1 MDLDK
6 PGPVPAVPPI
16 SWVTVGPALRF
27 SVPLFVPLFRGD
39 DNNCSVEMIIITC
52 WGEYED

>member
-16 SWVTVGPALRF
+16 SWVTVGPALRC

-39 DNNCSVEMIIITC
+39 DNNCSVEMIITIC